1 MRNSRPS
8 QGIPRPEADGED
20 QLMASI
26 RQRPDGSYRARYRG
40 LSGKEHAK
48 HFRLRRDAQK
58 WLDQETAKIETGSWV
73 APKTA
78 KTTVAQWCD
87 TWLKAY
93 ASRKR
98 STVRMAE
105 VHIAKIKAEFGS
117 RRLDSIRPLEIKSW
131 MVKPKAEG
139 YAPSYMFALHSRMAQ
154 LYSDAIQDGL
164 VARSPLSRRTSP
176 GMGRQRPYVATTEQ
190 VWALHDAIEPR
201 YRAGL
206 LLAGFAGLRLAEV
219 CGLRLSDID
228 FMRGIVNPVRHYPA
242 EPLKTECSRTPIPIP
257 ASMTLVLS
265 AHVTR
270 FSIEW
275 LMTDESGVQMGPWQ
289 MQRAFRAARAAV
301 DDLPQGFRFH
311 DLRHFYGSTLIA
323 SGLDIKTVQTR
334 MRHASAKTTLD
345 CYGHMLAD
353 RDDATRAAIDSAITA
368 RSDSADFSRTREEV
382 DTYRT

>member
-1 MRNSRPS
+1 VAGPVSRPVREGACS
-8 QGIPRPEADGED
+8 AFSRRID
-20 QLMASI
+20 
-26 RQRPDGSYRARYRG
+26 AR
-40 LSGKEHAK
+40 
-48 HFRLRRDAQK
+48 K
-58 WLDQETAKIETGSWV
+58 WLDRETAKIETGSWV

-78 KTTVAQWCD
+78 KTTVDQWCE

-105 VHIAKIKAEFGS
+105 VHIAKIKAEFGP
-117 RRLDSIRPLEIKSW
+117 RRLDSLRPSEIKSW
-131 MVKPKAEG
+131 MVKLKAEG

-154 LYSDAIQDGL
+154 IYNDAIQDGI

-176 GMGRQRPYVATTEQ
+176 GMGKQRPYVATTEQ

-206 LLAGFAGLRLAEV
+206 LLAAFAGLRLAEV

-228 FMRGIVNPVRHYPA
+228 FMRGIVSPVRQYPA

-257 ASMTLVLS
+257 ASMTLVLA
-265 AHVTR
+265 AHVKQ
-270 FSIEW
+270 FSTEW
-275 LMTDESGVQMGPWQ
+275 LMTDESGIQMGPWQ

-345 CYGHMLAD
+345 CYGHMLPD
-353 RDDATRAAIDSAITA
+353 RDDATRAAIGGVITA
-368 RSDSADFSRTREEV
+368 RGLSADFSRTRGGA
-382 DTYRT
+382 DAYRT